1 MVTPPLRTSCF
12 RNFSTES
19 CRTNCFVFREA
30 GCRRNSTETR
40 LRSLIL
46 KSVNTSCVTYQLA
59 PPCPPRTSREGL
71 PYLRP
76 EPSPPGAL
84 SRPRPPRKRRAPM
97 RGQPALVHI
106 FSGQHLV
113 LSRLPHIVGARRRA
127 SDASNSSQG

>member
-1 MVTPPLRTSCF
+1 
-12 RNFSTES
+12 
-19 CRTNCFVFREA
+19 EA

-84 SRPRPPRKRRAPM
+84 SRPRPPRIRRAPM
-97 RGQPALVHI
+97 RGHPALVR
-106 FSGQHLV
+106 G
-113 LSRLPHIVGARRRA
+113 RARRRA
-127 SDASNSSQG
+127 VEVRSRALAYRFNAGAFARLRDLALGVFDRRHVIAPPRLGTS